1 MLVYLLTGV
10 VSCGICKFMYI
21 RKVRKTDPK
30 SGKTYFYHQLVE
42 SYRTPKGPRQRTLLN
57 LGRLELPED
66 ELKFLADR
74 IEDLLIGQLP
84 LLEVPERIETLARH
98 FASLIRKKKFQ
109 KGKDRVQYE
118 TQWETIDVNS
128 IKNEDARTV
137 GAEVV
142 GDWAYKKLRIAQ
154 ILEGVG
160 FNKKEIDRAKVLVI
174 GRLVNPGSEKE
185 IHEWFH
191 KRSGLDEVMDIDPKG
206 ISLSSLY
213 RISDKL
219 VANKESIEERLV
231 ERERELFGLGE
242 QLILYD
248 LTNTYFEGAVSE
260 SDLSKRGKSKE
271 KRNDRPLV
279 TVGIILDEDGFP
291 KASRIF
297 PGNVSEPST
306 LEKILDDFFIN
317 SPRQLPLNGKLPT
330 VVMDAGI
337 ATEENLE
344 MIRQKGL
351 DYICVDRRKVKEIP
365 SGEEKVVHEGNYG
378 TVTAVRVEEPDEVF
392 LYCNS
397 TGRAKK
403 EEAIKNRFQLRLEED
418 LEKIKQG
425 LKRKGGIKRYSKVL
439 ERIGRV
445 KEKYSSVSQFYEI
458 TVKEENGKAV
468 DVCWKI
474 KNEDKFQLRFSGT
487 YKLRSSRTDLSDKE
501 LWDIYNLLS
510 NIEASFRSLK
520 HELSL
525 RPIYHRIDRRI
536 RGHIFITVLAYHLL
550 CVVQRKLREK
560 GISHSWD
567 RIRKHLSS
575 LIRVTTT
582 MVNKKGKT
590 IHLRQTTELEPF
602 HLEMYNA
609 LELPLRPLQ
618 RIVKID

>member
-1 MLVYLLTGV
+1 
-10 VSCGICKFMYI
+10 MYI

-351 DYICVDRRKVKEIP
+351 DYICVERRKVKEIP

-602 HLEMYNA
+602 HLEVYNA

>member
-1 MLVYLLTGV
+1 
-10 VSCGICKFMYI
+10 MYI

-550 CVVQRKLREK
+550 CVVQRKLRER

-602 HLEMYNA
+602 HLEVYNA

>member
-1 MLVYLLTGV
+1 
-10 VSCGICKFMYI
+10 MYI

-231 ERERELFGLGE
+231 ERERDLFGLGE

-365 SGEEKVVHEGNYG
+365 SGEEKVVHEGDYG

-418 LEKIKQG
+418 LEKIKRG

-458 TVKEENGKAV
+458 TVKEESGKAV

-550 CVVQRKLREK
+550 CVVQRKLRER

-602 HLEMYNA
+602 HLEVYNA

>member
-1 MLVYLLTGV
+1 
-10 VSCGICKFMYI
+10 MYI

-57 LGRLELPED
+57 LGRLELEKD

-351 DYICVDRRKVKEIP
+351 DYICVERRKVKEIP

-550 CVVQRKLREK
+550 CVVQRKLRER

>member
-1 MLVYLLTGV
+1 
-10 VSCGICKFMYI
+10 MYI

-365 SGEEKVVHEGNYG
+365 SGEEKVVHEDDYG
-378 TVTAVRVEEPDEVF
+378 TVTAVRVEEADEVF

-397 TGRAKK
+397 TGRARK

-474 KNEDKFQLRFSGT
+474 KSEEKFQLRFSGT

-550 CVVQRKLREK
+550 CVVQRKLRER

-602 HLEMYNA
+602 HLEVYNA

>member
-1 MLVYLLTGV
+1 MA
-10 VSCGICKFMYI
+10 CGICKFMYI

-57 LGRLELPED
+57 LGRLELSED

-74 IEDLLIGQLP
+74 VEDLLIGQLP

-109 KGKDRVQYE
+109 KGRDRVHQYE
-118 TQWETIDVNS
+118 TQWETVDVNS

-378 TVTAVRVEEPDEVF
+378 TVTAVRVEEADEVF

-458 TVKEENGKAV
+458 TVKEESGKAV

-575 LIRVTTT
+575 LIRMTTT

-602 HLEMYNA
+602 HLEVYNA

>member
-1 MLVYLLTGV
+1 
-10 VSCGICKFMYI
+10 MYI

-109 KGKDRVQYE
+109 KGRDRVQYE
-118 TQWETIDVNS
+118 TRWETVDVNS

-365 SGEEKVVHEGNYG
+365 SGEEKVVHEGDYG

-439 ERIGRV
+439 ERIGRI

-550 CVVQRKLREK
+550 CVVQRKLRER

-602 HLEMYNA
+602 HLEVYNA

>member
-1 MLVYLLTGV
+1 
-10 VSCGICKFMYI
+10 MYI

-57 LGRLELPED
+57 LGRLELEKD

-365 SGEEKVVHEGNYG
+365 SGEEKVVHEDDYG

-550 CVVQRKLREK
+550 CVVQRKLRER

-602 HLEMYNA
+602 HLEVYNA

>member
-1 MLVYLLTGV
+1 
-10 VSCGICKFMYI
+10 MYI

-351 DYICVDRRKVKEIP
+351 DYICVERRKVKEIP

-550 CVVQRKLREK
+550 CVVQRKLRER

-602 HLEMYNA
+602 HLEVYNA

>member
-1 MLVYLLTGV
+1 
-10 VSCGICKFMYI
+10 MYI

-57 LGRLELPED
+57 LGRLELEKD

-337 ATEENLE
+337 VTEENLE

-365 SGEEKVVHEGNYG
+365 SGEEKVVHEGDYG

-602 HLEMYNA
+602 HLEVYNA

>member
-1 MLVYLLTGV
+1 
-10 VSCGICKFMYI
+10 MYI

-231 ERERELFGLGE
+231 ERERDLFGLGE

-474 KNEDKFQLRFSGT
+474 KSEEKFQLRFSGT

-550 CVVQRKLREK
+550 CVVQRKLRER

-602 HLEMYNA
+602 HLEVYNA

>member
-1 MLVYLLTGV
+1 
-10 VSCGICKFMYI
+10 MYI

-142 GDWAYKKLRIAQ
+142 GDWAYKKLRITQ

-160 FNKKEIDRAKVLVI
+160 FNKKEVDRAKVLVI

-185 IHEWFH
+185 IHDWFH
-191 KRSGLDEVMDIDPKG
+191 ERSGLDEVMDIDPKG

-306 LEKILDDFFIN
+306 LGKILDDFFIN

-365 SGEEKVVHEGNYG
+365 SGEEKVVHEGDYG

-458 TVKEENGKAV
+458 TVKEESGKAV

-602 HLEMYNA
+602 HLEVYNA

>member
-1 MLVYLLTGV
+1 
-10 VSCGICKFMYI
+10 MYI

-118 TQWETIDVNS
+118 TRWETVDVNS

-458 TVKEENGKAV
+458 TVKKENGKAV

-550 CVVQRKLREK
+550 CVVQRKLRER

-590 IHLRQTTELEPF
+590 IHLRRTTGLEPF
-602 HLEMYNA
+602 HLEVYNA

>member
-1 MLVYLLTGV
+1 
-10 VSCGICKFMYI
+10 MYI

-602 HLEMYNA
+602 HLEVYNA

>member
-1 MLVYLLTGV
+1 
-10 VSCGICKFMYI
+10 MYI

-57 LGRLELPED
+57 LGRLELEKD

-365 SGEEKVVHEGNYG
+365 SGEEKVVHEGDYG

-487 YKLRSSRTDLSDKE
+487 YKLRSSRSDLSDKE

-550 CVVQRKLREK
+550 CVVQRKLRER

>member
-1 MLVYLLTGV
+1 
-10 VSCGICKFMYI
+10 MYI

-57 LGRLELPED
+57 LGRLELEKD

-351 DYICVDRRKVKEIP
+351 DYICVERRKVKEIP

-458 TVKEENGKAV
+458 TVKEESGKAV

-602 HLEMYNA
+602 HLEVYNA

>member
-1 MLVYLLTGV
+1 
-10 VSCGICKFMYI
+10 MYI

-279 TVGIILDEDGFP
+279 TVGIILDKDGFP

-337 ATEENLE
+337 VTEENLE

-365 SGEEKVVHEGNYG
+365 SGEEKVVHEGDYG

-458 TVKEENGKAV
+458 TVKEESGKAV

-602 HLEMYNA
+602 HLEVYNA

>member
-1 MLVYLLTGV
+1 MLIYLLTGV

-57 LGRLELPED
+57 LGRLELEKD

-337 ATEENLE
+337 VTEENLE

-365 SGEEKVVHEGNYG
+365 SGEEKVVHEGDYG
-378 TVTAVRVEEPDEVF
+378 TVTAVRVEEADEVF

-602 HLEMYNA
+602 HLEVYNA

>member
-1 MLVYLLTGV
+1 
-10 VSCGICKFMYI
+10 MYI

-57 LGRLELPED
+57 LGRLELEKD

-550 CVVQRKLREK
+550 CVVQRKLRER

-602 HLEMYNA
+602 HLEVYNA